1 MRIRLKYSLS
11 FAISAFLFI
20 SSVACIIFQPDLTYV
35 SILWEVAL
43 AGSTLLI
50 ALSALTKRKLNLA
63 SKTGVVLALR
73 PVLHH
78 GRLSV
83 DIHGNHRPEG

>member
-1 MRIRLKYSLS
+1 MRIRLAYSLS
-11 FAISAFLFI
+11 FAASAFLFI
-20 SSVACIIFQPDLTYV
+20 SSVACIIFQPDLTYI
-35 SILWEVAL
+35 SILWGAAL

-50 ALSALTKRKLNLA
+50 ALSALTKKQLNLA

-83 DIHGNHRPEG
+83 DIHRNPRSEG